1 MSKQIVIQ
9 FQDVTYTLEYTRKS
23 IEKME
28 QRGFRVSDVKDKP
41 VSTLPILFAGAFLA
55 HHPNV
60 RKDVVDAIFAQCS
73 DKEDLL
79 EKLGEMYSEPI
90 LSMTESEGNLKWEAN
105 W

>member
-41 VSTLPILFAGAFLA
+41 VSTLPILFAGACLA
-55 HHPNV
+55 HQPNG
-60 RKDVVDAIFAQCS
+60 RKDVVDASFAQCS